1 MSQTPFPRLLLG
13 CVLFFSPVQAFAQ
26 GYGDHVPLPPPSLPS
41 PPPPPSPPSP
51 PPPLLPPPAPSAF
64 AVPPSDS
71 AQPTLP
77 TETTVLQVPPQTPPP
92 ITLPQGSQPVWRFD
106 LGGYVHAA
114 YRWIEEPQNYNLA
127 GRNNGFQLE
136 QARVSA
142 NVQYKG
148 VLAGRVSV
156 EGASEDRLS
165 QSFPGGQLTARLRD
179 AYVTWAPLRFIRV
192 SIGQQVSPWDLDS
205 LRSDAELPFVSRS
218 VPVEGVQPTEGYTT
232 RGMGADRSLG
242 ISLHSG
248 HIPLFG
254 NASFRYALFAGNG
267 NGQNQILSDNNIP
280 AVYGRAE
287 FSHWGTRGLP
297 LDQVRPIY
305 AISDDLRK
313 PLVHVGIA
321 AQWNPR
327 TVGNL
332 PDLIR
337 ETDVG
342 VAADVALSILG
353 VELQAAIL
361 YLKTTRDTLTAIPPL
376 ERLGWW
382 AHLRYTLP
390 KIPLEITPGYRVA
403 SYAPR
408 AHFSTNPASEA
419 DRQFDAALGLLY
431 HTFGVFV
438 RPTRTF
444 PVHASLNYTITTEQA
459 PNVLN
464 NNRLEVDLVTAF

>member
-1 MSQTPFPRLLLG
+1 VALSLVAGDAL
-13 CVLFFSPVQAFAQ
+13 AQ
-26 GYGDHVPLPPPSLPS
+26 GYGDHVPLPALSAQSQPLTPDPASAQAVTPAVEQTPQLPS
-41 PPPPPSPPSP
+41 EAAQQVAPPPPAPMVPPPPPTM
-51 PPPLLPPPAPSAF
+51 PLS
-64 AVPPSDS
+64 
-71 AQPTLP
+71 
-77 TETTVLQVPPQTPPP
+77 
-92 ITLPQGSQPVWRFD
+92 IWRFD
-106 LGGYVHAA
+106 LGGYVHGA

-142 NVQYKG
+142 NVQYKS
-148 VLAGRVSV
+148 VLAGRVSI

-165 QSFPGGQLTARLRD
+165 QTFPGGQLTARLRD
-179 AYVTWAPLRFIRV
+179 AYITWAPLRFVRV
-192 SIGQQVSPWDLDS
+192 SIGQMVTPWDLDS
-205 LRSDAELPFVSRS
+205 MRSDAELPFVSRA

-242 ISLHSG
+242 ISIHSG
-248 HIPLFG
+248 HVPLGG
-254 NASFRYALFAGNG
+254 NTSFRYSLFAGNG

-280 AVYGRAE
+280 AVRGRAE
-287 FSHWGTRGLP
+287 FSYWGKQGLP
-297 LDQVRPIY
+297 IDQVRPMY
-305 AISDDLRK
+305 AVTDDLRK
-313 PLVHVGIA
+313 PILHLGIA

-332 PDLIR
+332 PDLIK

-342 VAADVALSILG
+342 VAADFAASYVGI
-353 VELQAAIL
+353 ELQAAIL
-361 YLKTTRDTLTAIPPL
+361 YVKTTRDTLSAVPPL

-408 AHFSTNPASEA
+408 AHLSTTPVTDA
-419 DRQFDAALGLLY
+419 DRQFDEALGLLY
-431 HTFGVFV
+431 HTVGVFV

-444 PVHASLNYTITTEQA
+444 PVHASLNYTFTTEQS
-459 PNVLN
+459 PNLLN
-464 NNRLEVDLVTAF
+464 NDRFEADIVAAF